1 MKKVT
6 ILMLGL
12 VMILSQAC
20 AQTQKNVPTKVK
32 TTFAQ
37 KFPNAKKVKWDKE
50 NATEWEAE
58 FKMKG
63 KEYSAN
69 FDNNGNWKETEY
81 RINKSDIPS
90 AVKSTL
96 DKNFNGYKIEVA
108 EVSETAD
115 GKVYEFM
122 IEKGNSDME
131 VVVNSDGKL
140 VKKEEKKEKDEDEE
154 ADEENDN
161 D

>member
-1 MKKVT
+1 
-6 ILMLGL
+6 
-12 VMILSQAC
+12 MILAVFSFSAC
-20 AQTQKNVPTKVK
+20 GQKKDVPVK
-32 TTFAQ
+32 TKTAFQQ
-37 KFPNAKKVKWDKE
+37 KFPTAQKVKWDKE

-58 FKMKG
+58 FKMNG
-63 KEYSAN
+63 NEYSAN

-96 DKNFNGYKIEVA
+96 DKDFKEYKIEVA
-108 EVSETAD
+108 EVSETVD
-115 GKVYEFM
+115 GKVFEFM
-122 IEKGNSDME
+122 IEKGDSDME
-131 VVVNSDGKL
+131 VVINSDGKL
-140 VKKEEKKEKDEDEE
+140 IKKEVRKENDEDGE